1 MDLFS
6 QYGLV
11 AALEAWEMSGLT
23 EATIDPTRLGVI
35 VGSGIGGMTTLQDQ
49 VRVMDK
55 RRKTRNTIFRAH
67 GNC

>member
-11 AALEAWEMSGLT
+11 VALEAWEMSGLT

-35 VGSGIGGMTTLQDQ
+35 VGSGIGGMTTY
-49 VRVMDK
+49 
-55 RRKTRNTIFRAH
+55 KTKY
-67 GNC
+67 G